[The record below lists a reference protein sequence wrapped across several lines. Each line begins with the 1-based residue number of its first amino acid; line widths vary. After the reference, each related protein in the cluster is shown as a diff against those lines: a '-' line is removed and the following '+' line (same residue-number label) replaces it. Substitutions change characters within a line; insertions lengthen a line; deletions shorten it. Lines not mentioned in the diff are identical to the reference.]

1 MRQAEFEAMV
11 RCANA
16 HISAGE
22 IFQANL
28 SHQMTA
34 VMPGTAWQLYA
45 SLRAVNP
52 SPFACLL
59 QTPDLTLMS
68 CSPERLVE
76 LRDGTV
82 SLRPIA
88 GTRPRGSSPEQDL
101 LNGIELM
108 LSEKERAEHIMLVDL
123 ARNDLGR
130 VCRFGTVEVDEWMTL
145 EEYSHVMHLVS
156 NVQGRLRPGAGPV
169 DVIRAVFPGG
179 TITGC
184 PKIRA
189 MEIIHE
195 LEPVARGA
203 YTGSFGHIGF
213 DGTMD
218 WNILIR
224 TMVLSGGRVTFHA
237 GAGIVADSQPGREHA
252 ETLAKAGAML
262 RALGVAVPVGAESL
276 EVPSH
281 G

>member
-1 MRQAEFEAMV
+1 M
-11 RCANA
+11 
-16 HISAGE
+16 
-22 IFQANL
+22 
-28 SHQMTA
+28 
-34 VMPGTAWQLYA
+34 
-45 SLRAVNP
+45 
-52 SPFACLL
+52 
-59 QTPDLTLMS
+59 
-68 CSPERLVE
+68 
-76 LRDGTV
+76 

-88 GTRPRGSSPEQDL
+88 VTRPRGSSPEQDL

-145 EEYSHVMHLVS
+145 EEYSHVMHIVS
-156 NVQGRLRPGAGPV
+156 NVRGRLRPGAGPV

-203 YTGSFGHIGF
+203 YTGSLGLIGF
-213 DGTMD
+213 DGSMD
-218 WNILIR
+218 LNILIR
-224 TMVLSGGRVTFHA
+224 TFVASGERLWFHV
-237 GAGIVADSQPGREHA
+237 GAGIVADSRPDREYH
-252 ETLAKAGAML
+252 ETLAKAGAL
-262 RALGVAVPVGAESL
+262 FKALQAAADRATEARKPGCY
-276 EVPSH
+276 
-281 G
+281 